1 MNFDLTE
8 DQREIKRTAREFLAS
23 RYTMEKIRAIA
34 LDGEPDPHWDEIA
47 ELGWPDIAEYGIV
60 ELAVVAEELGYALA
74 PSPLAAHWAA
84 KLLHPGSGGPRDG
97 RDVGRGRLR
106 RPRDADLDGRA
117 AHGRQDRGAERRR
130 RRHARRH
137 RRGRPPLRGRARPTR
152 RSSRRARSTPR
163 GRCSRSASTGGGE
176 ELSGDHFGRAWHAIA
191 VMAAAES
198 VGVAAR
204 VTGMAVDYAKER
216 KQFGRAIGSYQAVS
230 HACAQMFLE
239 TEGARSVTYWAAWAL
254 DHDPEQA
261 FMAANCAK
269 AYASDAAV
277 NVTRSALQ
285 VHGGIGF
292 TWEHDLHLFLK
303 RAEANAHAFG
313 DARWHREQVAAAT
326 LIAALD
332 ALTAGSGRRRAAW
345 SRRRPSVP
353 APPSGSVDAARRA
366 AARSASPCPAVSS
379 APTRPSSDGPDMSER
394 IAFGAAHATHGS
406 RTNVS
411 NDVTLSLIEPMIFCW
426 RRARVRSFSR
436 GLHSFLRVRASAS
449 ACLPSISCSPPF
461 SRSV

>member
-1 MNFDLTE
+1 MNFDLTP

-23 RYTMEKIRAIA
+23 RYSMERIRAIA

-47 ELGWPDIAEYGIV
+47 ELGWPDIAEYGIL
-60 ELAVVAEELGYALA
+60 ELAVVAEEMGYALA

-84 KLLHPGSGGPRDG
+84 KLLHPGLE
-97 RDVGRGRLR
+97 GRGTVSLYDGIAV
-106 RPRDADLDGRA
+106 PNADVADTIIVKDGDRVLAVRA
-117 AHGRQDRGAERRR
+117 ADATIEP
-130 RRHARRH
+130 APALDAT
-137 RRGRPPLRGRARPTR
+137 RPLFTV
-152 RSSRRARSTPR
+152 SFE
-163 GRCSRSASTGGGE
+163 GGE
-176 ELSGDHFGRAWHAIA
+176 ALSGDFERAWHAIA

-204 VTGMAVDYAKER
+204 VTGMAVEYAKER

-261 FMAANCAK
+261 PMAAHCAK

-313 DARWHREQVAAAT
+313 DARWHRERVAAVV
-326 LIAALD
+326 L
-332 ALTAGSGRRRAAW
+332 
-345 SRRRPSVP
+345 
-353 APPSGSVDAARRA
+353 
-366 AARSASPCPAVSS
+366 
-379 APTRPSSDGPDMSER
+379 
-394 IAFGAAHATHGS
+394 
-406 RTNVS
+406 
-411 NDVTLSLIEPMIFCW
+411 
-426 RRARVRSFSR
+426 
-436 GLHSFLRVRASAS
+436 
-449 ACLPSISCSPPF
+449 
-461 SRSV
+461 